1 MTELE
6 HDKINNL
13 LVAIARLETTL
24 NDYESLVKLVSEHDK
39 RISLQESICHHIRG
53 KRIRINWGTVF
64 ASVISMVIGSVI
76 TTLILKG
83 LIR

>member
-6 HDKINNL
+6 HEKINSL

-24 NDYESLVKLVSEHDK
+24 IDYEPLVKRVADHDK
-39 RISLQESICHHIRG
+39 RITLQESICHHIRTTRV
-53 KRIRINWGTVF
+53 KINWGTVI
-64 ASVISMVIGSVI
+64 ASIISMVIGSVI

-83 LIR
+83 VIR